1 MGTFAPTTHYF
12 NKRII
17 NMHIIFAFF
26 NLKKNFKNA
35 WLFHLKYKN
44 LNKTLSLISLEDNYT
59 NKKKWQ
65 SAWFGFNKKKLDL
78 FQINCILMK
87 RAFDLVMEHAHAS
100 ILFIVS
106 MVTGLPGRS
115 KGINGVVSHL

>member
-1 MGTFAPTTHYF
+1 
-12 NKRII
+12 
-17 NMHIIFAFF
+17 MHIIFAFF
-26 NLKKNFKNA
+26 NLKKAFKNA
-35 WLFHLKYKN
+35 WLPHLKYKN

-59 NKKKWQ
+59 DNKNDNRLDL
-65 SAWFGFNKKKLDL
+65 ALIKKKLGL

-87 RAFDLVMEHAHAS
+87 RAFDLVMEHAHDEVVAS